1 MPVPGIEGD
10 EDADEPEIEAD
21 ENGDPTVRGPHP
33 CQHPDCTED
42 ADAST
47 GYTYCEDHADLGGD
61 DPDDPPEGELRD
73 DPADADLGQPAETEP
88 DVAEVELTDD
98 DFGGGGDLFDD
109 VEDADDRD
117 DDLDGDESD
126 DPLDALDD
134 RGEAL
139 EGAINE
145 GFARLGV
152 AGLPEDD
159 QDDLEGEFTEIFEA
173 FRLGYFGSRVVEEY
187 VFVDGEDEVD
197 PAWGFAGSAFCALAI
212 IVWMR
217 PDGDEQL
224 ARVTDSVGNIAGGA
238 A

>member
-10 EDADEPEIEAD
+10 DEAADEPESEAD
-21 ENGDPTVRGPHP
+21 ENDGGASEAPEDNLDVENDEPPTV
-33 CQHPDCTED
+33 
-42 ADAST
+42 
-47 GYTYCEDHADLGGD
+47 
-61 DPDDPPEGELRD
+61 ELRD
-73 DPADADLGQPAETEP
+73 EPSEEYHDDQPDETEP
-88 DVAEVELTDD
+88 DVAEVELHED
-98 DFGGGGDLFDD
+98 DFDGGGGLFDD
-109 VEDADDRD
+109 VEDADNDPDTD
-117 DDLDGDESD
+117 DDGDGD

-152 AGLPEDD
+152 AGLPDD
-159 QDDLEGEFTEIFEA
+159 EQDDLEGEFTEIFEA

-187 VFVDGEDEVD
+187 VFVDDGQEVD

-212 IVWMR
+212 ILWMR
-217 PDGDEQL
+217 PDGDEQMG
-224 ARVTDSVGNIAGGA
+224 RITDAVGNIAGGA